1 MKTIFFDI
9 FRCLFLII
17 SKISYPLF
25 TEEYVTIAGFKARYL
40 TGNNQYLLNYL
51 ESIETSFNY
60 YFFTKNKAVYRE
72 LDKQYPGKILYAY
85 SFKTAIIL
93 LKSKVLIITS
103 GPDDFSPYPLL
114 KSKIIINIWHG
125 TPIKKVGFPKDN
137 KAIKQFIDFTNSLD
151 YFSVS
156 SDFDG
161 EIIKEAFKLN
171 SNKIFVSGL
180 CKNDYISINQNPILN
195 DYPFLTKKIILY
207 APTFRDE
214 GIRNTSFI
222 DLFPIKELNS
232 LLEKHDAY
240 FLYRSHFNT
249 DEQKALIGYNRIIS
263 ASARTFLDP
272 QPLLYFSDIMI
283 TDYSG
288 IYFDYLLMERPII
301 FYNYDYEE
309 YSKVREFLYNYED
322 NTPGPKVQTQ
332 KELLK
337 AISIYIENPN
347 LDVEFRTRIKNKF
360 HKYPE
365 GGACERT
372 YKLIKDSL

>member
-1 MKTIFFDI
+1 MKTIFFDV
-9 FRCLFLII
+9 FRYLFLII

-51 ESIETSFNY
+51 ESIDTSFNY
-60 YFFTKNKAVYRE
+60 YFYTKSKTVFRE
-72 LDKQYPGKILYAY
+72 LDKQYPGKIVYAY
-85 SFKTAIIL
+85 SFKTAIVL

-137 KAIKQFIDFTNSLD
+137 KAIKPFMDFTNSLD

-161 EIIKEAFKLN
+161 RIIKEAFKLN
-171 SNKIFVSGL
+171 SSAIFVSGL
-180 CKNDYISINQNPILN
+180 CKNDYISINQNLILN

-214 GIRNTSFI
+214 GIKETSFI
-222 DLFPIKELNS
+222 DLFPIEELNL

-249 DEQKALIGYNRIIS
+249 DEQKALIGYDRIIS

-272 QPLLYFSDIMI
+272 QPLLYFSDILI

-301 FYNYDYEE
+301 FYNYDYKE
-309 YSKVREFLYNYED
+309 YSKVREFLFDYED
-322 NTPGPKVQTQ
+322 NTPGPKVQTK
-332 KELLK
+332 KELLE
-337 AISIYIENPN
+337 AISIYIENPH
-347 LDVEFRTRIKNKF
+347 LDTEFRARIKNKF
-360 HKYPE
+360 HKYPK

-372 YKLIKDSL
+372 YKLIKDLL